1 MTDLREEPL
10 TLFDTSLVLECV
22 TVPRADLK
30 RVLAAYHPV
39 TAGDEAALARLLD
52 ITEPGWADA

>member
-10 TLFDTSLVLECV
+10 TLFDAFPDCV
-22 TVPRADLK
+22 TVRRADLE
-30 RVLAAYHPV
+30 RVLAAYRPV
-39 TAGDEAALARLLD
+39 TAGDEAAYERLLD